1 MVPPGSHCLE
11 PGKDPPTK
19 RQSSARESAE
29 ASFSDR
35 LQVWELEVAAV
46 KAETVEN
53 REVQI
58 E

>member
-1 MVPPGSHCLE
+1 M
-11 PGKDPPTK
+11 K

-35 LQVWELEVAAV
+35 LQVWELEAAAV